1 MMPEKDGVLLV
12 RIALITDFRAFAAA
26 AKDTT
31 ATQYACGEQQYQY
44 D

>member
-1 MMPEKDGVLLV
+1 MGQEKAGVLLMG
-12 RIALITDFRAFAAA
+12 IALITDFRAFAAA